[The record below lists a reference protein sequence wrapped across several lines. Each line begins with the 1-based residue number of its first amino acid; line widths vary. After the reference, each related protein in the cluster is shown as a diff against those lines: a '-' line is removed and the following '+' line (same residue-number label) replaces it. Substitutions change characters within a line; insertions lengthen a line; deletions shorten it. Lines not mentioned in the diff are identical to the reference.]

1 MPKYK
6 KGDQIEFRSVVNP
19 LMWKRGS
26 IISVHCD
33 HLPHYAALRYGQ
45 TVITRDLDG
54 IRPIREPTVEGNT
67 LCFKEE

>member
-1 MPKYK
+1 MPKYEE
-6 KGDQIEFRSVVNP
+6 GDQIEFRSIQP
-19 LMWKRGS
+19 PFGWKRGQY
-26 IISVHCD
+26 IRLLYNGRVGI
-33 HLPHYAALRYGQ
+33 RYGM